1 MTSIIEDFKKMISE
15 AIRDMS
21 LQRLNEIS
29 RTIDD
34 FRNIPFNFITNC
46 KRLEIRKLTE
56 LFEELIIKT
65 SLVRKYL
72 RKNSK
77 IK

>member
-34 FRNIPFNFITNC
+34 FRNIPFNLNTNC

-56 LFEELIIKT
+56 IFEELIIKT

>member
-1 MTSIIEDFKKMISE
+1 MTSIIEDFKRMISE

-21 LQRLNEIS
+21 LQRLSEIS

-34 FRNIPFNFITNC
+34 FRNIPFNLNSNR

-56 LFEELIIKT
+56 LFEELTLTT

-72 RKNSK
+72 RKKSK